1 MPRYLPSL
9 HLEGKRVSR
18 QLARLERHW
27 RSQYR
32 PKELRRHLT
41 SLLHRL
47 QDELSRDGADARL
60 VLATYRRMLHHGA
73 SARDIDSAN
82 KALRRLLKR
91 LGVAAVGLMPMGFVT
106 LPVLFS
112 LAHRFGVELDPGE
125 EPAGTADA
133 SRGGHSR

>member
-1 MPRYLPSL
+1 MHRPFPLKDRYVGRRL
-9 HLEGKRVSR
+9 V
-18 QLARLERHW
+18 RLERHW
-27 RSQYR
+27 RSRYR
-32 PKELRRHLT
+32 PGELRRRLT
-41 SLLHRL
+41 GLLHAIR
-47 QDELSRDGADARL
+47 DELARDGTDARL
-60 VLATYRRMLHHGA
+60 VLATYRRMLRHQAGA
-73 SARDIDSAN
+73 REVDSAN

-133 SRGGHSR
+133 SRGDRTR